1 MTSLTTPATAAP
13 APASKYA
20 EGHRVSFLRLLR
32 SEWIKL
38 TSLRS
43 PWWSI
48 AIVAVMTVGFALLA
62 AWSLQSIPDD
72 MGGPAGV
79 GAGASTAINMVLLP
93 TSFTVLLATI
103 LGSIQIT
110 GEYST
115 GMIRST
121 LTAAPGRIGSLLAKC
136 VVVGGFV
143 FVASVVIFTGTAFA
157 IAPVLAVS
165 DIHFDLSDPAVSILP
180 ILAGSFMMA
189 VIALIGL
196 SAGYLLRNGPG
207 AIALGVGIVFVLPLV
222 PAFFPQ
228 TDEWQWIHDVA
239 DYLPTNAGQA
249 LMIADNPGALEP
261 AVALITLALWA
272 VVGVAASAVGL
283 KARDA

>member
-1 MTSLTTPATAAP
+1 MTSLTAP
-13 APASKYA
+13 ETVVSAPLSRYSD
-20 EGHRVSFLRLLR
+20 GHRVSFIRLLR

-38 TSLRS
+38 TTLRS

-48 AIVAVMTVGFALLA
+48 GIVALMTVGFALLA

-72 MGGPAGV
+72 MGGPAAG
-79 GAGASTAINMVLLP
+79 GASTAINMVLLP

-121 LTAAPGRIGSLLAKC
+121 LTAAPGRVGSLLAKC

-143 FVASVVIFTGTAFA
+143 FIASVVIFTGTAFA
-157 IAPVLAVS
+157 VAPVLAAS
-165 DIHFDLSDPAVSILP
+165 DIHFDLSDAGTTILP

-207 AIALGVGIVFVLPLV
+207 AIALGVGVVFVLPLV

-228 TDEWQWIHDVA
+228 TDEWQWIHNVA

-249 LMIADNPGALEP
+249 LMIADNPGGLEP
-261 AVALITLALWA
+261 AVALITLVLWG
-272 VVGVAASAVGL
+272 VVGIAAAAVGL
-283 KARDA
+283 KTRDA

>member
-1 MTSLTTPATAAP
+1 MTSLTAP
-13 APASKYA
+13 ETDVSAPASRYA
-20 EGHRVSFLRLLR
+20 DGHRVSFLRLLR

-38 TSLRS
+38 TTLRS

-72 MGGPAGV
+72 IGGPAGV
-79 GAGASTAINMVLLP
+79 GAGTAVNMVLLP
-93 TSFTVLLATI
+93 TSFTVLLAAI

-143 FVASVVIFTGTAFA
+143 FVASVVIFTATAFA

-165 DIHFDLSDPAVSILP
+165 DIRFDLSDAGSTILP

-207 AIALGVGIVFVLPLV
+207 AIALGVGVVFVLPLV

-228 TDEWQWIHDVA
+228 TDEWQWIHDIA
-239 DYLPTNAGQA
+239 DCLPTNAGQA
-249 LMIADNPGALEP
+249 LMIADNAGALEP
-261 AVALITLALWA
+261 TVAFVTLVLWGAVGI
-272 VVGVAASAVGL
+272 AASAVGL